1 MAELKEKTAE
11 LKKSKRREVFLAL
24 ALMSPYLIC
33 FIIFTFIPV
42 ILGFAFSFMRYNPN
56 FPNESEFIGFQ
67 NYLNLFSANNI
78 IIKQF
83 WSSFLTMF
91 VFTIVAVPCLIVI
104 PLALAYFVNLQPP
117 GYKIFRALI
126 YLPSVVSIS
135 IMGILFGNMFK
146 GDGTGLINAWL
157 GTNVQWI
164 GGKPWEGDTLRWIVM
179 LIASIWWQTGTNFVI
194 FSGALKN
201 VPKSLYEA
209 CEMDGGKKWKRIL
222 YVTLPNIK
230 SSITICLFNTLI
242 GYLALYGQP
251 YTLADITNKDI
262 MVSPMMWIQNYISDG
277 QFAGTT
283 GLLCAAAIVF
293 GIISMIFGVIQ
304 RKAMDEK
311 NKSNKFETDCKSYLE
326 CKKLLSSRSD
336 AVNAQAVKTEVVNE

>member
-1 MAELKEKTAE
+1 MARSNEKTAE
-11 LKKSKRREVFLAL
+11 LKKSKRREVLLAL
-24 ALMSPYLIC
+24 ALMSPYILS
-33 FIIFTFIPV
+33 FLIFTFIPV
-42 ILGFAFSFMRYNPN
+42 ILGVAFSFMRYDPN
-56 FPNESEFIGFQ
+56 FPGESEFIGFQ
-67 NYLNLFSANNI
+67 NYVNLFKADNI

-91 VFTIVAVPCLIVI
+91 VFTAVSVPCLIII

-146 GDGTGLINAWL
+146 GDSTGLINAWF
-157 GTNVQWI
+157 GSNVQWI
-164 GGKPWEGDTLRWIVM
+164 GGKPWEGDTLRWVVM

-194 FSGALKN
+194 FSGALRN

-209 CEMDGGKKWKRIL
+209 CEMDGGKKWKRIV

-230 SSITICLFNTLI
+230 SSVTICLFNTLI

-251 YTLADITNKDI
+251 YTLSDISNADI

-277 QFAGTT
+277 QMASAT

-293 GIISMIFGVIQ
+293 GIISMIFGAIQ
-304 RKAMDEK
+304 RKAMEERR
-311 NKSNKFETDCKSYLE
+311 NGSRYGAGCKAYLE
-326 CKKLLSSRSD
+326 NKKLLSD
-336 AVNAQAVKTEVVNE
+336 LVTVNKATTEVGNG